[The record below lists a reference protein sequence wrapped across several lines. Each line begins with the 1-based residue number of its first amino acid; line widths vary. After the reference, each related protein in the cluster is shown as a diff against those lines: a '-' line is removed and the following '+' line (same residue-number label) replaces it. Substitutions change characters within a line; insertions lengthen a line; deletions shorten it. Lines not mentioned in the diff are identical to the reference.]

1 MGGAAYAEG
10 DGRIERPHEPDIL
23 LRFMALAQQR
33 AASQLLAP
41 PQATV
46 GDVSSVGKGLRQLPD
61 LSGTRW
67 FASLSDS
74 MPLERSLGLR
84 HGSPAA
90 RHSTLWGVAQGGGT
104 TWASW
109 SAGHHELQGIV
120 GCSSQHGGGAGYGGQ
135 GQHGAERAKLA
146 HFGRVSPFA
155 VEGCKMFPRTR
166 SDLRF
171 VPLNSYAP
179 GEQIL
184 NI

>member
-1 MGGAAYAEG
+1 
-10 DGRIERPHEPDIL
+10 
-23 LRFMALAQQR
+23 MALSQQLAR
-33 AASQLLAP
+33 YWHLAP

-46 GDVSSVGKGLRQLPD
+46 HGVSSVWNPLRQIPD
-61 LSGTRW
+61 VSGTRW

-109 SAGHHELQGIV
+109 SAGHDELQGIV

>member
-46 GDVSSVGKGLRQLPD
+46 GDVSPVRKGLSKYLH

-67 FASLSDS
+67 FPSLSDS

-109 SAGHHELQGIV
+109 SAGLTSCRASWAAV
-120 GCSSQHGGGAGYGGQ
+120 ANMAAGLDMEGKVNT
-135 GQHGAERAKLA
+135 ALKERSWLILA
-146 HFGRVSPFA
+146 V
-155 VEGCKMFPRTR
+155 
-166 SDLRF
+166 
-171 VPLNSYAP
+171 
-179 GEQIL
+179 
-184 NI
+184 